1 MTEAVLPNPLKTRRL
16 KTRRRKPSRVI
27 GLSLISIVLTLI
39 AFSTLYPLLF
49 IGFVA
54 FMQPQEYRENRL
66 GIPTNPTFDS
76 IMKVWGDGDFG
87 RYMLNSLLVVGCSV
101 ILIVVLGSLAGFA
114 FAHLKYPGLGV
125 SFGIALALMVLP
137 ASLFMVPTF
146 KVVLDLHLFN
156 NYLGLILVYASLQVP
171 FGIFMMWTYFQ
182 AVPKELFEAARMDG
196 ASVFRTFRSV
206 ALPLAGPALLTLTTL
221 TFLTLWNEL
230 LFSLIILQSADQ
242 RTIIV
247 GLSLLKGSMGVENTT
262 VLAAGMLVSALP
274 PLLLFVIFNRQ
285 VTSGLV
291 AGAVK
296 S

>member
-1 MTEAVLPNPLKTRRL
+1 MSGLL
-16 KTRRRKPSRVI
+16 KTRRRRHDGRRGRPSRTI
-27 GLSLISIVLTLI
+27 GMSFVSIALTLV
-39 AFSTLYPLLF
+39 AFSTIYPLLF

-54 FMQPQEYRENRL
+54 FMRPVDYRQNPL
-66 GIPTNPTFDS
+66 GVPTAPSLGS

-87 RYMLNSLLVVGCSV
+87 RYLLNSVVIVGASV
-101 ILIVVLGSLAGFA
+101 ILIVILGSLAGFA
-114 FAHLKYPGLGV
+114 FAHLKFPGLRQT
-125 SFGIALALMVLP
+125 FLIALALMVLP

-146 KVVLDLHLFN
+146 KVVLDLGLFN
-156 NYLGLILVYASLQVP
+156 NQLGLILVYASLQVP

-182 AVPKELFEAARMDG
+182 AVPRELFEAANLDG

-206 ALPLAGPALLTLTTL
+206 ALPLTGPAVLTLTTL

-230 LFSLIILQSADQ
+230 LFSLIILQDAEQ

-274 PLLLFVIFNRQ
+274 PLLLFVLFNRHI
-285 VTSGLV
+285 TTGLV

-296 S
+296 

>member
-1 MTEAVLPNPLKTRRL
+1 MTETIARKRL
-16 KTRRRKPSRVI
+16 KTRRRRPSRVI
-27 GLSLISIVLTLI
+27 GISLVSIVLTLI

-54 FMQPQEYRENRL
+54 FMQPGEYRQNRL

-76 IMKVWGDGDFG
+76 LIKVWGDGDFG
-87 RYMLNSLLVVGCSV
+87 RYMLNSLFVVGCSV
-101 ILIVVLGSLAGFA
+101 LLIVVLGSLAGFA
-114 FAHLKYPGLGV
+114 FAHLKYPGLGA
-125 SFGIALALMVLP
+125 SFVIALALMVLP

-182 AVPKELFEAARMDG
+182 AVPKELFEAAHLDG

-230 LFSLIILQSADQ
+230 LFSLIILQDADS

-247 GLSLLKGSMGVENTT
+247 GLSLLKATMGVENTT
-262 VLAAGMLVSALP
+262 VLAAGMLVSAIP

>member
-1 MTEAVLPNPLKTRRL
+1 MTDTAVRKRRL
-16 KTRRRKPSRVI
+16 RTRRRKPSRVI
-27 GLSLISIVLTLI
+27 GLTLISITLTLV
-39 AFSTLYPLLF
+39 AFSTLYPLF
-49 IGFVA
+49 FVGLVS
-54 FMQPQEYRENRL
+54 FMQPQEYRQNRL

-76 IMKVWGDGDFG
+76 IMKVWGDGSFG

-114 FAHLKYPGLGV
+114 FAHLKFPGLGV
-125 SFGIALALMVLP
+125 SFAIALALMVLP

-182 AVPKELFEAARMDG
+182 AVPRELFEAARMDG

-262 VLAAGMLVSALP
+262 VLAAGMLVSAIP

>member
-1 MTEAVLPNPLKTRRL
+1 MTGLTHTHPRVR
-16 KTRRRKPSRVI
+16 PSRVI
-27 GLSLISIVLTLI
+27 RVSLISIVLTLVGL
-39 AFSTLYPLLF
+39 STLYPIVF
-49 IGFVA
+49 IGLVA
-54 FMQPQEYRENRL
+54 FMQPGDYRKSPL
-66 GIPTNPTFDS
+66 GLPSHPTVDS
-76 IMKVWGDGDFG
+76 IAQVWGDGDFAG
-87 RYMLNSLLVVGCSV
+87 YMLNSFLVVVSSV

-114 FAHLKYPGLGV
+114 FAHLRFPGLGPA
-125 SFGIALALMVLP
+125 FLIALALMVLP

-182 AVPKELFEAARMDG
+182 AVPRELFEAAHLDG

-206 ALPLAGPALLTLTTL
+206 ALPLAGPAVLTLTTL

-230 LFSLIILQSADQ
+230 LFSLIILQDSGK

-247 GLSLLKGSMGVENTT
+247 GLSLLKATMGVQNTT
-262 VLAAGMLVSALP
+262 VLAAGMLVSVIP
-274 PLLLFVIFNRQ
+274 PLLLFVLFNRQ
-285 VTSGLV
+285 ITTGLV

-296 S
+296 